1 MAMRFTHSIAFYLI
15 LLFAESAVGQ
25 QLLYEPFN
33 YSPSATSGLAAQ
45 SNNRWTPFNTGDS
58 IFVVS
63 GNLPT
68 TPIAGFPAS
77 TGNRIVFGDA
87 GTDYARTFPSQSV
100 GIVYYSLILRVIAI
114 GGLNTTGGYIV
125 ALGSSN
131 TTLGATLWL
140 RRAGAGY
147 NIGISKRAATAD
159 VIWGTTEVAL
169 NADVLVV
176 AAYTFNGASDDVARL
191 WINPTS
197 FGGAE
202 PTTTLIT
209 TTTGTDLSSI
219 GRLILRQDSNTE
231 TPDSLSIDEIRVG
244 TSWASVTTNPP
255 PIPTR
260 LAVAG
265 VSPASPIAGQPFSVT
280 VQSADGGG
288 TARAVSQNTTVQ
300 LSASAGALG
309 GTTSGVIASGQ
320 SQVVISNV
328 TYPSPATMTLTASAV
343 SGDVLASGTSN
354 SITVQPAPFTPFYE
368 PFNGTGNLTG
378 ANGWQTHSGVAGQL
392 QRSATPSDVGT
403 SLAYNGLVAPTG
415 NRVLL
420 SAGGSEDVNLGFG
433 TTSSGT
439 IYYAAL
445 VKVRD
450 SLSLTSNAGG
460 GDYFL
465 HLGSQSGGSIGTQSV
480 RLLVRRGSE
489 SGSVNFGVLNASGTA
504 TFGDVSYA
512 IGQTHLVV
520 VKYDFGARATS
531 LWVNP
536 PIASLGSAEPS
547 AQLTNNAGSA
557 TSSFSAVAIRQ
568 GTNTGN
574 LDIDELRVGASW
586 ASVTPPTSG
595 ATQLAFNGLPTT
607 FNSNQTLPAFT
618 VEARRTN
625 GTVDNTFGGTVVLEK
640 ISGIGNLQGTLT
652 RIAASGV
659 ATFSDVQ
666 FTQDGIYTLRAR
678 SGVLSP
684 AASAPIIVG
693 NPEPPTLV
701 FVNFPSRGIVSQPV
715 SAFEVQAQLPNGTLD
730 TNFANP
736 VSIRLISGAGAIRGT
751 LTQSA
756 RRGIAIFSG
765 IVFSDTGAF
774 RITASS
780 AGVADVISPTLLV
793 STLPARVAFVSA
805 PTSVFVNTPF
815 PTIIVEAR
823 RADGSA
829 DSLFAG
835 TITLSRLGG
844 RVALL
849 GTLSRNTVRGAATF
863 ADLSVATPDTFRL
876 VASSPGVQSDTS
888 AQIIVSTAPTI
899 RLLIT
904 GVVTVGRVNDPL
916 PAFAVEAMRMSGG
929 IDTTSNAPVTISALN
944 APNALSGNLTR
955 SLVRGVARFDSIR
968 LTAAAV
974 GTFIRLLATTA
985 NALSDTSGIVFVA
998 TSNVQREKNI
1008 GTPDRFAL
1016 DQNYPNPFNPTTI
1029 ISYQLPVNSA
1039 VKLAVYD
1046 LLGREVQTLVNTRQ
1060 AAGRYS
1066 MMFNAASLPSG
1077 VYFYR
1082 LQAGTFIQTK
1092 KMLLLK

>member
-1 MAMRFTHSIAFYLI
+1 MAMRFTHSVAFYLM
-15 LLFAESAVGQ
+15 LLFAESTVGQ

-33 YSPSATSGLAAQ
+33 YSPSATNGLAAQ

-100 GIVYYSLILRVIAI
+100 GIVYYSLILRVVAI

-125 ALGSSN
+125 GIGSSN

-147 NIGISKRAATAD
+147 NIGISKRTATAD
-159 VIWGTTEVAL
+159 VIWGTTEVTL

-176 AAYTFNGASDDVARL
+176 AAYTFNGTSDDVARL

-202 PTTTLIT
+202 PATTLIT

-260 LAVAG
+260 LAVTG

-309 GTTSGVIASGQ
+309 GTTSDVIASGK

-328 TYPSPATMTLTASAV
+328 TYSSPATITLTASAV

-378 ANGWQTHSGVAGQL
+378 ANGWQTHSGIAGQL

-415 NRVLL
+415 NRVSL

-480 RLLVRRGSE
+480 RLFVRRGSE
-489 SGSVNFGVLNASGTA
+489 SGSVNFGILNASGAA

-557 TSSFSAVAIRQ
+557 ASSFSGFAIRQ

-618 VEARRTN
+618 VEARRIN

-640 ISGIGNLQGTLT
+640 ISGIGTLQGTLT

-659 ATFSDVQ
+659 ATFNDVQ
-666 FTQDGIYTLRAR
+666 FSRDGIYTLRAR

-684 AASAPIIVG
+684 VASAPIIVG
-693 NPEPPTLV
+693 NPQPPTLR
-701 FVNFPSRGIVSQPV
+701 FANFPANAIVSQPL
-715 SAFEVQAQLPNGTLD
+715 SAFTVEARLPNGALD

-736 VSIRLISGAGAIRGT
+736 VSLQPSSGTLRGT
-751 LTQSA
+751 RTQTA
-756 RRGIAIFSG
+756 RRGAATFSDIA
-765 IVFSDTGAF
+765 FSDTGSYT
-774 RITASS
+774 ITASS
-780 AGVADVISPTLLV
+780 AGVADVISPTLFV

-805 PTSVFVNTPF
+805 PTSAFANTPF
-815 PTIIVEAR
+815 PRIIVEAR
-823 RADGSA
+823 RADGSV

-863 ADLSVATPDTFRL
+863 ADLSVVTPDTFRL

-888 AQIIVSTAPTI
+888 AQIIVSTAPTT
-899 RLLIT
+899 RLQIT

-998 TSNVQREKNI
+998 TSNVQRDNAA
-1008 GTPDRFAL
+1008 GVPTAFAL
-1016 DQNYPNPFNPTTI
+1016 DQNYPNPFNPSTV
-1029 ISYQLPVNSA
+1029 ISYQLPINSA

-1066 MMFNAASLPSG
+1066 TMFTAASLPSG

-1082 LQAGTFIQTK
+1082 LQAGTFMQTK